1 MKQSKTLRLAQL
13 ALLAAIIIVL
23 QQIVIPLP
31 GPGNL
36 TLSLVLIPIVV
47 GAVLFGPVSGAILG
61 GVFGAVVTILVI
73 TGRAGALSTMMW
85 TENPVMTVLICMIKG
100 IGAGFVP
107 GLIAKALKKHSF
119 AGIVLASAVA
129 PIVNTGIFLLGLLTV
144 FHDLLVKVA
153 ADLNWS
159 GGSMV
164 YFALVVIVGINFV
177 IELAA
182 SIVLSP
188 TVSAIVKAV
197 RKVKN

>member
-1 MKQSKTLRLAQL
+1 MKERSKPF
-13 ALLAAIIIVL
+13 
-23 QQIVIPLP
+23 PL
-31 GPGNL
+31 
-36 TLSLVLIPIVV
+36 T
-47 GAVLFGPVSGAILG
+47 AF
-61 GVFGAVVTILVI
+61 
-73 TGRAGALSTMMW
+73 
-85 TENPVMTVLICMIKG
+85 
-100 IGAGFVP
+100 
-107 GLIAKALKKHSF
+107 KKHSF
-119 AGIVLASAVA
+119 AGIVLASAAA

-153 ADLNWS
+153 ADINWS